1 MNKNIV
7 KRIITS
13 SFLVSLLF
21 SCLYYSDLS
30 WKILVIFFS
39 IICFYEFNNLLNKI
53 YKINTYKI
61 IIKLLVIFYLCFFY
75 FLLIKIKIEFGE
87 EFIIILL
94 ISCIFSDVGGY
105 IIGNLVGGP
114 KLTKISPNKT
124 ISGALGSILF
134 TVVGT
139 TLFILYLQKIN
150 NQFNF
155 FISSLLLYL
164 WLVLM
169 SIYCQA
175 GDLFVSYLKRKAKI
189 KNTGNLLPGHGG
201 LLDRLDGILFAVPM
215 GVLTY
220 LII

>member
-87 EFIIILL
+87 EFILILL

-139 TLFILYLQKIN
+139 TLFILYLHKIN

-175 GDLFVSYLKRKAKI
+175 GDLFISYLKRKAKI

-201 LLDRLDGILFAVPM
+201 VLDRLDGILFAVPI

>member
-1 MNKNIV
+1 MNKNFF

-21 SCLYYSDLS
+21 SCLYYSNLS

-39 IICFYEFNNLLNKI
+39 IICFYEFKNLLNKI
-53 YKINTYKI
+53 YKKNTYKI
-61 IIKLLVIFYLCFFY
+61 ICKLFVIFYLCFFY
-75 FLLIKIKIEFGE
+75 FILIKIKIEFGE
-87 EFIIILL
+87 EFILILL

-139 TLFILYLQKIN
+139 TLFILYLHKIN

-155 FISSLLLYL
+155 FIFIVVIYMVNIDVYLLSS
-164 WLVLM
+164 W
-169 SIYCQA
+169 
-175 GDLFVSYLKRKAKI
+175 
-189 KNTGNLLPGHGG
+189 
-201 LLDRLDGILFAVPM
+201 
-215 GVLTY
+215 
-220 LII
+220 

>member
-1 MNKNIV
+1 MNKNIL

-87 EFIIILL
+87 EFILILL

-105 IIGNLVGGP
+105 IIGKLFGGP

>member
-1 MNKNIV
+1 MNKNIL

-87 EFIIILL
+87 EFILILL

-105 IIGNLVGGP
+105 IIGNLVGGK

>member
-87 EFIIILL
+87 EFILILL

-139 TLFILYLQKIN
+139 TLFILYLHKIN

-175 GDLFVSYLKRKAKI
+175 GDLFISYLKRKAKI

-201 LLDRLDGILFAVPM
+201 VLDRLDGILFASP
-215 GVLTY
+215 
-220 LII
+220 

>member
-1 MNKNIV
+1 M
-7 KRIITS
+7 
-13 SFLVSLLF
+13 
-21 SCLYYSDLS
+21 
-30 WKILVIFFS
+30 
-39 IICFYEFNNLLNKI
+39 
-53 YKINTYKI
+53 
-61 IIKLLVIFYLCFFY
+61 CFFY

-87 EFIIILL
+87 EFILILL

>member
-1 MNKNIV
+1 MNKNIL

-87 EFIIILL
+87 EFILILL

>member
-87 EFIIILL
+87 EFILILL

-139 TLFILYLQKIN
+139 TLFILYLHKIN

-201 LLDRLDGILFAVPM
+201 VLDRLDGILFAVPI

>member
-1 MNKNIV
+1 MNKNFF

-21 SCLYYSDLS
+21 SCLYYSNLS

-53 YKINTYKI
+53 YKKNTYKI
-61 IIKLLVIFYLCFFY
+61 IVKLFVIFYLCFFY
-75 FLLIKIKIEFGE
+75 FLLIKIKIEFGA
-87 EFIIILL
+87 EFILILL

-139 TLFILYLQKIN
+139 TLFILYLHKIN

-155 FISSLLLYL
+155 SISSLLLYI
-164 WLVLM
+164 WLILM

-175 GDLFVSYLKRKAKI
+175 GDLFISYLKRKAKI

-201 LLDRLDGILFAVPM
+201 VLDRLDGILFAVPI

>member
-1 MNKNIV
+1 MNKNIL

-94 ISCIFSDVGGY
+94 I
-105 IIGNLVGGP
+105 
-114 KLTKISPNKT
+114 
-124 ISGALGSILF
+124 
-134 TVVGT
+134 
-139 TLFILYLQKIN
+139 
-150 NQFNF
+150 
-155 FISSLLLYL
+155 
-164 WLVLM
+164 
-169 SIYCQA
+169 
-175 GDLFVSYLKRKAKI
+175 
-189 KNTGNLLPGHGG
+189 
-201 LLDRLDGILFAVPM
+201 
-215 GVLTY
+215 
-220 LII
+220 

>member
-1 MNKNIV
+1 MNKNIL

-139 TLFILYLQKIN
+139 TLFILYLHKIN

-175 GDLFVSYLKRKAKI
+175 GDLFISYLKRKAKI

>member
-1 MNKNIV
+1 MNKNIL

-21 SCLYYSDLS
+21 SCLYYSNLS

-53 YKINTYKI
+53 YKKNTYKI
-61 IIKLLVIFYLCFFY
+61 IVKLFVIFYLCFFY
-75 FLLIKIKIEFGE
+75 FLLIKIKIEFGA
-87 EFIIILL
+87 EFILILL

-139 TLFILYLQKIN
+139 TLFILYLNKIN

-155 FISSLLLYL
+155 SISSLFLYI
-164 WLVLM
+164 WLILM

-175 GDLFVSYLKRKAKI
+175 GDLFISYLKRKAKI

-201 LLDRLDGILFAVPM
+201 VLDRLDGILFAVPI

>member
-1 MNKNIV
+1 MNTNIL

-13 SFLVSLLF
+13 FFLVLLLF
-21 SCLYYSDLS
+21 SGLYYSDLS

-39 IICFYEFNNLLNKI
+39 IICFYEFNNLFNKI
-53 YKINTYKI
+53 YKKNIYKI
-61 IIKLLVIFYLCFFY
+61 IIKLFVIFYLYFFY

-87 EFIIILL
+87 EFILILL

-105 IIGNLVGGP
+105 IIGKLFGGP

-124 ISGALGSILF
+124 ISGAFGSILF

-150 NQFNF
+150 NQLIF
-155 FISSLLLYL
+155 FKSSLLLYI
-164 WLVLM
+164 WLILM
-169 SIYCQA
+169 SIYCQG
-175 GDLFVSYLKRKAKI
+175 GDLFVSYLKRKAKL

-201 LLDRLDGILFAVPM
+201 LLDRLDGILFAVPI

-220 LII
+220 FII

>member
-1 MNKNIV
+1 M
-7 KRIITS
+7 
-13 SFLVSLLF
+13 
-21 SCLYYSDLS
+21 
-30 WKILVIFFS
+30 
-39 IICFYEFNNLLNKI
+39 
-53 YKINTYKI
+53 
-61 IIKLLVIFYLCFFY
+61 CFFY
-75 FLLIKIKIEFGE
+75 FLLIKIKIEFGA
-87 EFIIILL
+87 EFILILL

-139 TLFILYLQKIN
+139 TLFILYLHKIN

-175 GDLFVSYLKRKAKI
+175 GDLFISYLKRKAKI